1 MNDNDDLTRPSTLLA
16 AVGLGL
22 VVGGALLLADLTRG
36 QLRDM
41 AIYPVAAIVAVGFV
55 LGAWHGGLGLL
66 GFVLLV
72 WDAYTVRKPEQ
83 AVAGGAEVAEPERMP
98 SPLVGGYLLNEWE
111 QYHRDGLRLLF
122 QHGRAAG
129 ALTSTAL
136 IGAAFRDSAHWGYWT
151 DLAAANRLCEKQNG
165 VTTALPPNRTFTWAL
180 RRVEVWDC
188 DAPEGTTPLPL
199 PYPFPATSAYR
210 VKLDKATLGGTR
222 RDEDD

>member
-41 AIYPVAAIVAVGFV
+41 AIYPVAAVVAVGFV

-72 WDAYTVRKPEQ
+72 WDAYTARKPEQ
-83 AVAGGAEVAEPERMP
+83 AVAGGAEVAEPERTP

-111 QYHRDGLRLLF
+111 QYHRDGLRLSLTTSPLLLAVMLPLALGSGPGAEERRAVAVVVIGGQSLCLLVTLLVPPVAYSLF
-122 QHGRAAG
+122 
-129 ALTSTAL
+129 
-136 IGAAFRDSAHWGYWT
+136 D
-151 DLAAANRLCEKQNG
+151 DLG
-165 VTTALPPNRTFTWAL
+165 AL
-180 RRVEVWDC
+180 RRGRL
-188 DAPEGTTPLPL
+188 A
-199 PYPFPATSAYR
+199 A
-210 VKLDKATLGGTR
+210 
-222 RDEDD
+222 